1 MMKTARQTVVNAPAH
16 QAIAP
21 ISGSTEQY
29 AKLVQAALVGV
40 TKARAC
46 PQLRLPCTRFCTDDV
61 RCAILQGDQRGYNF
75 VIQNM
80 CPGLR
85 STEKIDRP
93 LTIPLVWLQALTQ
106 VLPAISSFGRL
117 AMSLA
122 HTSFFRSLHPS

>member
-40 TKARAC
+40 TKARMSSA
-46 PQLRLPCTRFCTDDV
+46 PSPSALDFVTDDAD
-61 RCAILQGDQRGYNF
+61 AILQGDQRGYNF

-106 VLPAISSFGRL
+106 VLPAISSFGEL